1 MERGSGGSYGGARDG
16 GESSSAR
23 LFIGGIPFKWDDR
36 DLRDYFMK
44 AGNVVN
50 AEVGVSP
57 PGQCDVGAP
66 LLTLQHRVP
75 CR

>member
-1 MERGSGGSYGGARDG
+1 MERGSGGSYGGG

-23 LFIGGIPFKWDDR
+23 LFVGGIPFKWDDR

-44 AGNVVN
+44 VGNVVN
-50 AEVGVSP
+50 AEVGVFP
-57 PGQCDVGAP
+57 PRQCNFGAP

>member
-1 MERGSGGSYGGARDG
+1 MVMRSTRVKIYLPLVLSQIVVGK
-16 GESSSAR
+16 
-23 LFIGGIPFKWDDR
+23 FIGGIPFKWDDR